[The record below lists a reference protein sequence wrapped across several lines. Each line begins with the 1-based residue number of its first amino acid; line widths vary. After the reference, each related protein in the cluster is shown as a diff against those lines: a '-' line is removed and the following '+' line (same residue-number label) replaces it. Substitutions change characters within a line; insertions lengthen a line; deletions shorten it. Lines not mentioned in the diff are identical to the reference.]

1 MKSEESYTRPLPTPL
16 PRDQPPR
23 INLSCLL
30 QQQLNTLKDELE
42 QIKRGQNK
50 SIKVLQLNYGQITG
64 LQDLRGTSWTASYQ
78 KDFGY

>member
-16 PRDQPPR
+16 PTDQPPR

-42 QIKRGQNK
+42 QVKRGQNK
-50 SIKVLQLNYGQITG
+50 ALQLNYGQTTG